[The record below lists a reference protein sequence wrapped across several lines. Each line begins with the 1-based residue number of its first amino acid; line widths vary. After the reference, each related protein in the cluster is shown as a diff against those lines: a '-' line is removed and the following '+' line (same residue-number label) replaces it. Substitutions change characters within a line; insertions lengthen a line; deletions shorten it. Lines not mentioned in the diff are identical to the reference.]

1 MILSGVGMGF
11 LRADK
16 ETHPHPVP
24 LLEGEGVVSTGGN
37 IMNFIETF
45 RVALEAILSNKVRSG
60 LTMLGVIIGVMA
72 VILLVSIGEGAQVY
86 ITKELTGL
94 GTNLLIIT
102 PGKTS
107 TRGGFHPP
115 SAGTVRKLTYD
126 DSLALRRRAWLLTDA
141 VPLVFGTGKIKY
153 RNMGRDTMVIGTT
166 PEFQRVRNLFVDTG
180 SYISQSDVDSK
191 AKVLV
196 LGTKVKEELFG
207 AENPL
212 GKVVTLSDARYRVVG
227 VMLKKGTSLGM
238 DIDDI
243 VYVPVTSGQELFDTD
258 SLFEIIASTPRSEDV
273 DRTIAQ
279 IKEILIKRH
288 AHKEDFTIQTQ
299 GAMLETMN
307 TILGVLTAVLG
318 GIAGISLVVGGIG
331 IMNIMLVSVRER
343 TREIGIRKALGARNR
358 DIMAQFMIEAITL
371 SGAGGV
377 IGILLGVGLAL
388 LIPVFVTVLPTS
400 VSAWSIIMAFTF
412 SAAVGVFFGVYPARR
427 AALQDPI
434 QALRY
439 E

>member
-1 MILSGVGMGF
+1 MN
-11 LRADK
+11 
-16 ETHPHPVP
+16 
-24 LLEGEGVVSTGGN
+24 LL
-37 IMNFIETF
+37 ETF
-45 RVALEAILSNKVRSG
+45 RVAFEAIMSNKVRSG

-153 RNMGRDTMVIGTT
+153 QNMGRDIMVIGTT

-180 SYISQSDVDSK
+180 SYISQGDVDSK
-191 AKVLV
+191 AKVII
-196 LGTKVKEELFG
+196 LGSKVKEELFG
-207 AENPL
+207 ADNAL
-212 GKVVTLSDARYRVVG
+212 GKLVTLSDARYRVIG
-227 VMLKKGTSLGM
+227 VMQKKGTSLGM

-273 DRTIAQ
+273 DRAIAQ
-279 IKEILIKRH
+279 IKDILIKRH

-307 TILGVLTAVLG
+307 TILSVLTAVLG
-318 GIAGISLVVGGIG
+318 GIAGISLLVGGIG

-343 TREIGIRKALGARNR
+343 TREIGIRKALGARNK

-371 SGAGGV
+371 SGAGGI

-388 LIPVFVTVLPTS
+388 LIPLFVTVLPTS

-412 SAAVGVFFGVYPARR
+412 SAVVGVFFGVYPARK

-434 QALRY
+434 QALRF

>member
-1 MILSGVGMGF
+1 MN
-11 LRADK
+11 
-16 ETHPHPVP
+16 
-24 LLEGEGVVSTGGN
+24 LL
-37 IMNFIETF
+37 ETF
-45 RVALEAILSNKVRSG
+45 RVALEAIMSNKVRSG

-153 RNMGRDTMVIGTT
+153 LNMGRDTMVIGTT

-180 SYISQSDVDSK
+180 SYVSQGDVDSK
-191 AKVLV
+191 SKVII
-196 LGTKVKEELFG
+196 LGSKVKEELFG
-207 AENPL
+207 ADNAL
-212 GKVVTLSDARYRVVG
+212 GKLVTLSDARYRVIG
-227 VMLKKGTSLGM
+227 VMQKKGTSLGM

-273 DRTIAQ
+273 DRAIAQ
-279 IKEILIKRH
+279 IKDILIKRH

-318 GIAGISLVVGGIG
+318 GIAGISLLVGGIG

-371 SGAGGV
+371 SGAGGI

-388 LIPVFVTVLPTS
+388 LIPLFVTVLPTS

-412 SAAVGVFFGVYPARR
+412 SAAVGIFFGVYPARK

>member
-1 MILSGVGMGF
+1 
-11 LRADK
+11 
-16 ETHPHPVP
+16 
-24 LLEGEGVVSTGGN
+24 
-37 IMNFIETF
+37 MNFIETF
-45 RVALEAILSNKVRSG
+45 RVAFEAILSNKVRSG

-126 DSLALRRRAWLLTDA
+126 DSQALRRRAWLLTDA
-141 VPLVFGTGKIKY
+141 VPFVFGTGKIKFG
-153 RNMGRDTMVIGTT
+153 NMARDTMVIGTT
-166 PEFQRVRNLFVDTG
+166 PEFQRVRSLFVDTG
-180 SYISQSDVDSK
+180 SYVSQGDVDSK
-191 AKVLV
+191 AKIIV

-207 AENPL
+207 ADNPL
-212 GKVVTLSDARYRVVG
+212 GRVVTLSDARYRVVG
-227 VMLKKGTSLGM
+227 VMRKKGTSLGM
-238 DIDDI
+238 DIDDV

-258 SLFEIIASTPRSEDV
+258 SLFEIIASTPRAEDV
-273 DRTIAQ
+273 DRAIDQ
-279 IKEILIKRH
+279 IKDILIKRH

-318 GIAGISLVVGGIG
+318 GIAGISLIVGGIG

>member
-1 MILSGVGMGF
+1 VL
-11 LRADK
+11 
-16 ETHPHPVP
+16 
-24 LLEGEGVVSTGGN
+24 
-37 IMNFIETF
+37 F
-45 RVALEAILSNKVRSG
+45 RSVAFEAIMSNKVRSG

-86 ITKELTGL
+86 ITKELTGM

-141 VPLVFGTGKIKY
+141 VPIVLGTGKLKY
-153 RNMGRDTMVIGTT
+153 QNMGRDIMIIGAT

-180 SYISQSDVDSK
+180 SYISQGDVDSK
-191 AKVLV
+191 SKVVV

-207 AENPL
+207 SENAL
-212 GKVVTLSDARYRVVG
+212 GKVVILSDARYRVVG
-227 VMLKKGTSLGM
+227 VMRKKGTSMGM

-243 VYVPVTSGQELFDTD
+243 VYIPVTSGQELFDTD
-258 SLFEIIASTPRSEDV
+258 SIFEIIASTPRAEDV
-273 DRTIAQ
+273 DRSIAQ
-279 IKEILIKRH
+279 IKDVLIKRH

-318 GIAGISLVVGGIG
+318 GIAGISLLVGGIG

-343 TREIGIRKALGARNR
+343 TREIGIRKALGARNK
-358 DIMAQFMIEAITL
+358 DILAQFMIEAITL

-377 IGILLGVGLAL
+377 IGIILGVGLAL
-388 LIPVFVTVLPTS
+388 LIPVFVDVLPTS
-400 VSAWSIIMAFTF
+400 VSLWSILMPFFF
-412 SAAVGVFFGVYPARR
+412 SAAVGIFFGVYPARK

-434 QALRY
+434 QALRW

>member
-1 MILSGVGMGF
+1 
-11 LRADK
+11 
-16 ETHPHPVP
+16 
-24 LLEGEGVVSTGGN
+24 
-37 IMNFIETF
+37 MNFFETF
-45 RVALEAILSNKVRSG
+45 RVAFEAIVSNKVRSG

-102 PGKTS
+102 PGKTTTS
-107 TRGGFHPP
+107 GGFHPP

-141 VPLVFGTGKIKY
+141 VPIVLGTGKIKY
-153 RNMGRDTMVIGTT
+153 RNLGRDTMVIGTT
-166 PEFQRVRNLFVDTG
+166 PEFQRVRNLFVDIG
-180 SYISQSDVDSK
+180 SYVSQGDVDSK
-191 AKVLV
+191 AKVVV
-196 LGTKVKEELFG
+196 LGTRVKEELFG
-207 AENPL
+207 AENAL
-212 GKVVTLSDARYRVVG
+212 GKVVILSDARYRVVG
-227 VMLKKGTSLGM
+227 VMQKKGTSLAW

-243 VYVPVTSGQELFDTD
+243 VFIPVTSGQELFDTD
-258 SLFEIIASTPRSEDV
+258 GLFEILASTPRAEDT
-273 DRTIAQ
+273 DQAIAQ
-279 IKEILIKRH
+279 IKDILIRRH

-299 GAMLETMN
+299 GAMLSTMN

-318 GIAGISLVVGGIG
+318 GIAGISLLVGGIG

-343 TREIGIRKALGARNR
+343 TREIGIRKALGARNG
-358 DIMAQFMIEAITL
+358 DILAQFMIEAITL

-377 IGILLGVGLAL
+377 IGIILGVSLAL
-388 LIPVFVTVLPTS
+388 VIPVFVEVLPTS
-400 VSAWSIIMAFTF
+400 VSLWSILMAFFF
-412 SAAVGVFFGVYPARR
+412 SAAVGIFFGVYPARK

>member
-1 MILSGVGMGF
+1 
-11 LRADK
+11 
-16 ETHPHPVP
+16 
-24 LLEGEGVVSTGGN
+24 
-37 IMNFIETF
+37 MNFFETF
-45 RVALEAILSNKVRSG
+45 RVAFEAIVSNKVRSG

-72 VILLVSIGEGAQVY
+72 VILLVSIGAGAQAY
-86 ITKELTGL
+86 ITKELTGM

-115 SAGTVRKLTYD
+115 SAGTVRKLTFD
-126 DSLALRRRAWLLTDA
+126 DSQALRRRAWLLTDA
-141 VPLVFGTGKIKY
+141 VPLVFGTGKLKY
-153 RNMGRDTMVIGTT
+153 QNMGRDIMIIGTT

-180 SYISQSDVDSK
+180 SYISQGDVDSK
-191 AKVLV
+191 SKVIV

-207 AENPL
+207 TENAL
-212 GKVVTLSDARYRVVG
+212 GKVVILSDARYRVVG
-227 VMLKKGTSLGM
+227 VMRKKGTSMGM

-243 VYVPVTSGQELFDTD
+243 VYIPVTSGQELFDTD
-258 SLFEIIASTPRSEDV
+258 SLFEIIASTPRAEDV
-273 DRTIAQ
+273 DRAIAQ
-279 IKEILIKRH
+279 IKDVLIKRH

-318 GIAGISLVVGGIG
+318 GIAGISLLVGGIG

-343 TREIGIRKALGARNR
+343 TREIGIRKALGARNK
-358 DIMAQFMIEAITL
+358 DILAQFMIEAITL

-377 IGILLGVGLAL
+377 IGIILGVGLAL
-388 LIPVFVTVLPTS
+388 VIPVFVDVLPTS
-400 VSAWSIIMAFTF
+400 VSLWSILMAFFF
-412 SAAVGVFFGVYPARR
+412 SAAVGIFFGVYPARK

>member
-1 MILSGVGMGF
+1 
-11 LRADK
+11 
-16 ETHPHPVP
+16 
-24 LLEGEGVVSTGGN
+24 
-37 IMNFIETF
+37 MNFFETF
-45 RVALEAILSNKVRSG
+45 RVAFEAIMSNKVRSG

-153 RNMGRDTMVIGTT
+153 QNMGRDIMVIGTT

-180 SYISQSDVDSK
+180 SYISQGDVDSK
-191 AKVLV
+191 AKVII
-196 LGTKVKEELFG
+196 LGSKVKEELFG
-207 AENPL
+207 ADNAL
-212 GKVVTLSDARYRVVG
+212 GKLVTLSDARYRVIG
-227 VMLKKGTSLGM
+227 VMQKKGTSLGM

-273 DRTIAQ
+273 DRAIAQ
-279 IKEILIKRH
+279 IKNILIKRH

-307 TILGVLTAVLG
+307 TILSVLTAVLG

-343 TREIGIRKALGARNR
+343 TREIGIRKALGARNK

-371 SGAGGV
+371 SGAGGI

-388 LIPVFVTVLPTS
+388 LIPLFVTVLPTS

-412 SAAVGVFFGVYPARR
+412 SAVVGVFFGVYPARK

-434 QALRY
+434 QALRF

>member
-1 MILSGVGMGF
+1 MN
-11 LRADK
+11 
-16 ETHPHPVP
+16 
-24 LLEGEGVVSTGGN
+24 LL
-37 IMNFIETF
+37 ETF
-45 RVALEAILSNKVRSG
+45 RVAFEAIMSNKVRSG

-153 RNMGRDTMVIGTT
+153 LNMGRDIMVIGTT

-180 SYISQSDVDSK
+180 SYVSQGDVDSK
-191 AKVLV
+191 AKVII
-196 LGTKVKEELFG
+196 LGSKVKEELFG
-207 AENPL
+207 ADSAL
-212 GKVVTLSDARYRVVG
+212 GKLVTLSDARYRVIG
-227 VMLKKGTSLGM
+227 VMQKKGTSLGM

-279 IKEILIKRH
+279 IKDILIKRH

-307 TILGVLTAVLG
+307 TILSVLTAVLG
-318 GIAGISLVVGGIG
+318 GIAGISLLVGGIG

-343 TREIGIRKALGARNR
+343 TREIGIRKALGARNK

-371 SGAGGV
+371 SGAGGI

-388 LIPVFVTVLPTS
+388 LIPLFVTVLPTS

-412 SAAVGVFFGVYPARR
+412 SAVVGVFFGVYPARK

-434 QALRY
+434 QALRF

>member
-1 MILSGVGMGF
+1 
-11 LRADK
+11 
-16 ETHPHPVP
+16 
-24 LLEGEGVVSTGGN
+24 
-37 IMNFIETF
+37 MNLPETF
-45 RVALEAILSNKVRSG
+45 KVSLEAILSNKVRSS

-72 VILLVSIGEGAQVY
+72 VILLVSIGEGARVY

-94 GTNLLIIT
+94 GTNLLIIQ

-107 TRGGFHPP
+107 ASGGFHPP

-126 DSLALRRRAWLLTDA
+126 DAQALRRRAWLLTDA
-141 VPLVFGTGKIKY
+141 VPIVLGSGRIKY
-153 RNMGRDTMVIGTT
+153 GNLGRDMMIIGSS

-180 SYISQSDVDSK
+180 SYVTQNDVDSK
-191 AKVLV
+191 AKVV
-196 LGTKVKEELFG
+196 VIGTKVKEELFG
-207 AENPL
+207 DENPL
-212 GKVVTLSDARYRVVG
+212 GKVVMLSDARYRVVG
-227 VMLKKGTSLGM
+227 VMRKKGTSLGW
-238 DIDDI
+238 DIDDVVFI
-243 VYVPVTSGQELFDTD
+243 PVTSGQELFDTD
-258 SLFEIIASTPRSEDV
+258 SLFEIIASTPRAEDV
-273 DRTIAQ
+273 DKATAQ
-279 IKEILIKRH
+279 IKDILMKRH
-288 AHKEDFTIQTQ
+288 AHREDFTIQTQ
-299 GAMLETMN
+299 GAILSTMN

-318 GIAGISLVVGGIG
+318 GIAGISLLVGGIG

-358 DIMAQFMIEAITL
+358 DIMAQFMIEAMTL

-377 IGILLGVGLAL
+377 IGILIGVGLAL
-388 LIPVFVTVLPTS
+388 LIPLFIDVLPTS

-412 SAAVGVFFGVYPARR
+412 SAAVGVFFGVYPARK

>member
-1 MILSGVGMGF
+1 
-11 LRADK
+11 
-16 ETHPHPVP
+16 
-24 LLEGEGVVSTGGN
+24 
-37 IMNFIETF
+37 MNFIETF
-45 RVALEAILSNKVRSG
+45 RVAFEAIVSNKVRSG

-72 VILLVSIGEGAQVY
+72 VILLVSIGQGAQVY
-86 ITKELTGL
+86 ITKELTGM
-94 GTNLLIIT
+94 GTNLLVIT

-126 DSLALRRRAWLLTDA
+126 DSQALRRRAWLLTDA
-141 VPLVFGTGKIKY
+141 VPLVFGTGKLKY
-153 RNMGRDTMVIGTT
+153 QNMGRDVMIIGTT
-166 PEFQRVRNLFVDTG
+166 PEFQRVRNLFIDTG
-180 SYISQSDVDSK
+180 SYIAQSDVDSK
-191 AKVLV
+191 AKVIV

-207 AENPL
+207 TENAL
-212 GKVVTLSDARYRVVG
+212 GKVVILSDARYRVVG
-227 VMLKKGTSLGM
+227 VMRKKGTSMGM

-258 SLFEIIASTPRSEDV
+258 SLFEIIASTPRAEDV
-273 DRTIAQ
+273 DNAIVQ
-279 IKEILIKRH
+279 IKDVLIKRH

-318 GIAGISLVVGGIG
+318 GIAGISLLVGGIG

-343 TREIGIRKALGARNR
+343 TREIGIRKALGARNK
-358 DIMAQFMIEAITL
+358 DILAQFMIEAITL

-377 IGILLGVGLAL
+377 IGIILGVGLAL
-388 LIPVFVTVLPTS
+388 LIPVFVDVLPTS
-400 VSAWSIIMAFTF
+400 VSLWSIMMAFFF
-412 SAAVGVFFGVYPARR
+412 SAAVGIFFGVYPARK